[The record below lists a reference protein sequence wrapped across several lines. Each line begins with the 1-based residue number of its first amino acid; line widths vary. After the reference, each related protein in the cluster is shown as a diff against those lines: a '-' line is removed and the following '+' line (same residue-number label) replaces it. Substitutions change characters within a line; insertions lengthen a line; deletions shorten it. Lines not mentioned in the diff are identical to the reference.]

1 MENTIHLNSVFCAIL
16 LQSQCSSRII
26 NTCTYLSSMF
36 FKCICHFFNDSKI
49 NGVLSVFDVD
59 KDENSIGRSG
69 IDTIK
74 TACFVLMTAF
84 SYKLLI

>member
-1 MENTIHLNSVFCAIL
+1 MLASYYKHVHLFIVNVFNAFVKSFLMILKLMEL
-16 LQSQCSSRII
+16 LIVC
-26 NTCTYLSSMF
+26 
-36 FKCICHFFNDSKI
+36 
-49 NGVLSVFDVD
+49 DVD

>member
-1 MENTIHLNSVFCAIL
+1 MHLFIVNAFLNAFVKSFLMILKLMEF
-16 LQSQCSSRII
+16 
-26 NTCTYLSSMF
+26 
-36 FKCICHFFNDSKI
+36 
-49 NGVLSVFDVD
+49 LSVCDVD

-69 IDTIK
+69 IDTCTIK

>member
-1 MENTIHLNSVFCAIL
+1 MILKLMEFLNVS
-16 LQSQCSSRII
+16 
-26 NTCTYLSSMF
+26 
-36 FKCICHFFNDSKI
+36 
-49 NGVLSVFDVD
+49 DVD